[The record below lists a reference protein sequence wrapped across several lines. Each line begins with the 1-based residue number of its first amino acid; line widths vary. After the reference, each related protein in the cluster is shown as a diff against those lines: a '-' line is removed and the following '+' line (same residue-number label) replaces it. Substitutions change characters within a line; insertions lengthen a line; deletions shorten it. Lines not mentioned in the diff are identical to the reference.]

1 MQSGN
6 TRDCKLHLSITL
18 QFIHSSDG
26 EYDWHFTS
34 SATVDGG
41 YGYDGGEVEDSAIYE
56 IVRQNLEYQFPV
68 RLILTIDLPS
78 HPYQSLLL
86 VEKEE

>member
-18 QFIHSSDG
+18 QFIHISDE
-26 EYDWHFTS
+26 EYAWYFTS
-34 SATVDGG
+34 SATVDGD
-41 YGYDGGEVEDSAIYE
+41 DGGEIEDSAIYE

-68 RLILTIDLPS
+68 RSILTINLPS

>member
-6 TRDCKLHLSITL
+6 TCDCKLYLSITL

-26 EYDWHFTS
+26 EYDWYFTL
-34 SATVDGG
+34 SATVDGD
-41 YGYDGGEVEDSAIYE
+41 DGGEVEDSAIYE
-56 IVRQNLEYQFPV
+56 IVRQNLEYQFSV
-68 RLILTIDLPS
+68 RSILTIDLPS
-78 HPYQSLLL
+78 HPYQSLIL

>member
-26 EYDWHFTS
+26 EYNWHFTS
-34 SATVDGG
+34 SATVDGDDG
-41 YGYDGGEVEDSAIYE
+41 DDGGEVEDSAIYE
-56 IVRQNLEYQFPV
+56 IVWQNFQFPV
-68 RLILTIDLPS
+68 CSILTIDLPS

>member
-26 EYDWHFTS
+26 EYDWYFTLS
-34 SATVDGG
+34 TTVDGD
-41 YGYDGGEVEDSAIYE
+41 DGGEVEDSAIYE

-68 RLILTIDLPS
+68 RSILTIDLPS